1 VFVRLGLPD
10 GKTGDELFVMKADG
24 THERHLASGFDVDW
38 RG

>member
-10 GKTGDELFVMKADG
+10 SKTGDELFVMKADG